1 MIDLMK
7 YLFLFARFFVG
18 ILFIFSG
25 LIKLN
30 DPIGTAIKLEE
41 YFEVF
46 AGDIHPFFMSFVPFS
61 LFLSVCLSSME
72 VILGLA
78 LLLEVYY
85 KKVVS
90 TLLGMI
96 VFFTF
101 LTFYSAYFDKV
112 TDCGCFGDAIPLTP
126 WQSFSKDVILLI
138 MIGFLFFKKDVI
150 QWNERVFKSRLRYL
164 AISAVLCAVIST
176 VAILYLPWID
186 FRDYKIGNNIK
197 VLMQPQE
204 PAKVMYTFKKGDELV
219 ESMQYLSAEEGY
231 EYQDMKI
238 LNEDKAVAK
247 IQDYYLADAE
257 GIPYTD
263 ESLKGKKLWIVM
275 EKVEDFEVGK
285 LKALLNGLSNSDI
298 KPIILNADYEHIT
311 DFLRQNQIQV
321 PYYFADK
328 TVLKAMVRSNP
339 GFLLV
344 EEGVI
349 KNKWHYNNMV
359 SAEELK

>member
-1 MIDLMK
+1 MK
-7 YLFLFARFFVG
+7 YLFSFAQFFVST
-18 ILFIFSG
+18 LFIFSG

-46 AGDIHPFFMSFVPFS
+46 AQDIHPFFMSFVPFS

-90 TLLGMI
+90 TLLSMI

-126 WQSFSKDVILLI
+126 WQSFSKDIILLV
-138 MIGFLFFKKDVI
+138 MILFLFFKRGIPKWDK
-150 QWNERVFKSRLRYL
+150 QAFKSRMTYL
-164 AISAVLCAVIST
+164 AASVVICGIIST
-176 VAILYLPWID
+176 VAIRYLPWID

-197 VLMQPQE
+197 KLMQPQE
-204 PAKVMYTFKKGDELV
+204 PAKVMYTFKKGDEVV

-247 IQDYYLADAE
+247 IQDYYLTDADGA
-257 GIPYTD
+257 PYTD

-275 EKVEDFEVGK
+275 EKVDDFEVEK
-285 LKALLNGLSNSDI
+285 LKKLLSGLSNSDI
-298 KPIILNADYEHIT
+298 TPILLNADYEHIT
-311 DFLRQNQIQV
+311 GFLNQNQIQI

-344 EEGVI
+344 EEGVV
-349 KNKWHYNNMV
+349 KDKWHYNNMV
-359 SAEELK
+359 SAEDLK